1 MKRSSVFVVPATRG
15 INGSPSEAYNVMR
28 CLRILGWSGFA
39 ACAAVMGSAHAQD
52 YPSRPVRAVLPYGVG
67 GSADV
72 SARIIAPYISANLG
86 QPLVI
91 DNRGGGA
98 GLPAITLVAKAP
110 PNGYTVLI
118 VASNLASNPI
128 LFKKLPYDAETDFAP
143 VSLIAIV
150 PTVLVVHP
158 SLPVNSAKDLIAL
171 AKAKPGALNYG
182 SVGNGSGNH
191 LVTEVFSNAAGL
203 QMEHVP
209 YKSAGAF
216 MTDLAAGRLTFAFA
230 TIPAA
235 HAFISSGRVKAI
247 AVSSQ
252 KRSSALPD
260 LPTIAESA
268 IPGFDVNTWLGALM
282 PAGTPASAVNRFN
295 AAIVQS
301 LQLPEVRERLKTV
314 GAEPVGSNPA
324 QLAAYLKSE
333 ITRWKTLART
343 VKFEV
348 SN

>member
-1 MKRSSVFVVPATRG
+1 MALRS
-15 INGSPSEAYNVMR
+15 
-28 CLRILGWSGFA
+28 LRTLALALAFA
-39 ACAAVMGSAHAQD
+39 ATGALAAEE
-52 YPSRPVRAVLPYGVG
+52 YPARPIRAVLPYGIG

-72 SARIIAPYISANLG
+72 LARIVAPHVSNHLG

-91 DNRGGGA
+91 DNRGGAA

-110 PNGYTVLI
+110 PNGYTVLV

-128 LFKKLPYDAETDFAP
+128 LFRTLPYDAQKDFAP

-150 PTVLVVHP
+150 PTVLVVP
-158 SLPVNSAKDLIAL
+158 PALPINSAKDLIAL

-191 LVTEVFSNAAGL
+191 LVTEVFANAAGV
-203 QMEHVP
+203 QMVHVP

-235 HAFISSGRVKAI
+235 HAFIANGRVRAV
-247 AVSSQ
+247 AVSSV
-252 KRSSALPD
+252 KRSSTLPD
-260 LPTIAESA
+260 VPTVAESGL
-268 IPGFDVNTWLGALM
+268 PGFDVNTWLGALM
-282 PAGTPASAVNRFN
+282 PRGTPAAIVNRFN
-295 AAIVQS
+295 AAIQS
-301 LQLPEVRERLKTV
+301 ALQVPEVRERLKTV
-314 GAEPVGSNPA
+314 GAEPVGGTPA
-324 QLAAYLKSE
+324 QLAGHLKTE
-333 ITRWKTLART
+333 LARWTTLAKT
-343 VKFEV
+343 VKIEV

>member
-1 MKRSSVFVVPATRG
+1 V
-15 INGSPSEAYNVMR
+15 
-28 CLRILGWSGFA
+28 
-39 ACAAVMGSAHAQD
+39 SAH
-52 YPSRPVRAVLPYGVG
+52 
-67 GSADV
+67 
-72 SARIIAPYISANLG
+72 LG

-91 DNRGGGA
+91 DNRGGAA

-128 LFKKLPYDAETDFAP
+128 LFKTLPYDAEKDFAP

-150 PTVLVVHP
+150 PTVLVVPP
-158 SLPVNSAKDLIAL
+158 SAPIASAQDLIAL
-171 AKAKPGALNYG
+171 ARAKPGALNYG

-191 LVTEVFSNAAGL
+191 LVTEVFANAAGL

-235 HAFISSGRVKAI
+235 HSFIASGRVKAV
-247 AVSSQ
+247 AVSSV
-252 KRSSALPD
+252 KRSSTLPD
-260 LPTIAESA
+260 VPTVAESG

-282 PAGTPASAVNRFN
+282 PRGTPANVVNRFN
-295 AAIVQS
+295 AAIVHA
-301 LQLPEVRERLKTV
+301 LQVPEVRERLKTV
-314 GAEPVGSNPA
+314 GAEPVGSTPA
-324 QLAAYLKSE
+324 QLTAHLRTE
-333 ITRWKTLART
+333 LRRWTALAQT

-348 SN
+348 AN